1 MLSLSRLRCYSNITD
16 EFELR
21 IQSGCQTT
29 DQLKHDHKKVPQLA
43 ASKGVSEVAS
53 ENLKLPRKTQV
64 LLRFAR
70 VQRFAA
76 TGRFSTLE
84 ARWL

>member
-29 DQLKHDHKKVPQLA
+29 DQLTHDRKKVPQLA
-43 ASKGVSEVAS
+43 ASKGGSKDSSDKSEVSKENSSALAFLQECS
-53 ENLKLPRKTQV
+53 E
-64 LLRFAR
+64 LLRQ
-70 VQRFAA
+70 V
-76 TGRFSTLE
+76 GLPP
-84 ARWL
+84 

>member
-29 DQLKHDHKKVPQLA
+29 DQLKHDRKKVSQLA
-43 ASKGVSEVAS
+43 ASKGGSKDSPDKSGVSK
-53 ENLKLPRKTQV
+53 ENSSALAFLQECSDLLPR
-64 LLRFAR
+64 
-70 VQRFAA
+70 
-76 TGRFSTLE
+76 
-84 ARWL
+84 